1 MHFLDFALANP
12 DPSYMRGLPNFKR
25 LRDKPLIGYALA
37 VVAALVAYGV
47 RVWVDPFLPP
57 GFPYLT
63 FFPAVII
70 TAFFCGLGPG
80 ILCAVLSGLAAW
92 YFFIPPVDS
101 FELNTSTAVALGF
114 YVFVVTVD
122 IALIHLMTK
131 ATARLDEE
139 RRLTA
144 SLYERQRT
152 MFQELQHRVA
162 NNMAFIASLL
172 QLERRQAAAA
182 NESTAAFDSAI
193 ARIETMSRL
202 HRRLYDPAA
211 ADAAV
216 ATHFRETVADL
227 IEMAGASQIDSA
239 VNAVDERIDLQR
251 LITLSMLV
259 SELAMNSLKHA
270 FVDRQSG
277 RITVSLNR
285 IDPRQLELIV
295 SDDGRGL
302 QPATNTRGG
311 LGTRIIDGLASQL
324 GGKIVVET
332 STSGVASRLTFPA

>member
-1 MHFLDFALANP
+1 
-12 DPSYMRGLPNFKR
+12 MRGLR
-25 LRDKPLIGYALA
+25 DYTGLRDKPLIGYTLA
-37 VVAALVAYGV
+37 VIAALVAYGI
-47 RVWVDPFLPP
+47 RVWIDPFLPP

-80 ILCAVLSGLAAW
+80 IACAVLSGLIAW
-92 YFFIPPVDS
+92 YFFIPEFYS
-101 FELNTSTAVALGF
+101 FAINTQGVVALGL

-122 IALIHLMTK
+122 IVLIHLMTN
-131 ATARLDEE
+131 ATAKLDEE

-182 NESTAAFDSAI
+182 NESTTAFDSAI

-227 IEMAGASQIDSA
+227 IEMAGAPQIDTA
-239 VNAVDERIDLQR
+239 VSAVDEKVDLQR

-270 FVDRQSG
+270 FVDRPSG

-285 IDPRQLELIV
+285 IDPRQLELVV

-302 QPATNTRGG
+302 QPMTNKRGG
-311 LGTRIIDGLASQL
+311 LGARIVDGLANQL
-324 GGKIVVET
+324 GGKIVVDN
-332 STSGVASRLTFPA
+332 SANGVTSRLTFPA